1 MKTLQQRIDQ
11 HSKSIVCR
19 WMASV
24 VAAAALTVGNSTGW
38 TADVSQSL
46 RSPPTTGDTKV
57 VVDRKTESQAT
68 EPKARSPKPLPR
80 PTDRTLGAAPS
91 WNGKLPRPSG
101 QTFIVLG
108 IVAGLALVWRLTRG
122 GERNLP
128 SDLVEV
134 YGRVPLNP
142 KQHLHLVRVGNTL
155 LVLIESAQG
164 LQRLAEITDP
174 DEVQNITRRFRKDG
188 TGVVPPELSNVV
200 SAGRHLASFRSA

>member
-1 MKTLQQRIDQ
+1 MKTVQQKTEQ
-11 HSKSIVCR
+11 QCKSSAEYQWIAVLV
-19 WMASV
+19 ASV
-24 VAAAALTVGNSTGW
+24 LWVSSHAAA
-38 TADVSQSL
+38 TAAEASSPHRQTKKNDTSEKTANKVEGQVAPGVS
-46 RSPPTTGDTKV
+46 
-57 VVDRKTESQAT
+57 
-68 EPKARSPKPLPR
+68 KAPQPLPR
-80 PTDRTLGAAPS
+80 PTKRVSPSTS
-91 WNGKLPRPSG
+91 WNDRLPRPSG

-122 GERNLP
+122 NERNLP

-174 DEVQNITRRFRKDG
+174 DEVRSITNRFRKDG

>member
-1 MKTLQQRIDQ
+1 MKAGRQMFDQ
-11 HSKSIVCR
+11 FNNRLTIHR
-19 WMASV
+19 WIASV
-24 VAAAALTVGNSTGW
+24 VALAMFVACPTGW
-38 TADVSQSL
+38 AAEASQSPTKTAREAASEGL
-46 RSPPTTGDTKV
+46 SGERQLHAAKKSGDAPIALPPPT
-57 VVDRKTESQAT
+57 R
-68 EPKARSPKPLPR
+68 
-80 PTDRTLGAAPS
+80 RTPGAAPS
-91 WNGKLPRPSG
+91 WNDKLPRPSA

-122 GERNLP
+122 SERNLP

-174 DEVQNITRRFRKDG
+174 EEVRNITSRFRKDG